1 MSYYVEFGEN
11 IFDFIYTF
19 KNRTYYKQVGSFS
32 FSSIMTCELESW
44 LPSQANKYPQVIALF
59 IAKVTCRNLCPVLW
73 TAVATQ
79 ESNLVLHKWSRSISW
94 HLFLNSM
101 KTPAHRMLWFFFFFS
116 SSISAVSQ
124 LFETCCGFDF
134 FQLPPVMKITLIAC
148 LWNIQSETEY
158 AVTITNRWRLTF
170 YIPFYSISSFLW
182 IFVVV
187 FSLKPEYLLKSCD
200 LCSSFIY
207 KVTSRSEKRLVFLS
221 NSL

>member
-1 MSYYVEFGEN
+1 MSHCVEFGEN
-11 IFDFIYTF
+11 IFNYTF
-19 KNRTYYKQVGSFS
+19 KNRTHYKLVGSFS

-44 LPSQANKYPQVIALF
+44 RLQANKYPQVIALF
-59 IAKVTCRNLCPVLW
+59 IAKVTCRSLRPLLR

-79 ESNLVLHKWSRSISW
+79 ESNLVPRKWSHSISW

-101 KTPAHRMLWFFFFFS
+101 KTPARRMLCVFFS
-116 SSISAVSQ
+116 SNISAVPQ

-158 AVTITNRWRLTF
+158 SVTITNRWRLIF
-170 YIPFYSISSFLW
+170 YIPCYSISSFLW

-187 FSLKPEYLLKSCD
+187 FSLKPEYPLKSCD
-200 LCSSFIY
+200 PCSSFIY
-207 KVTSRSEKRLVFLS
+207 KVTSWSEKRLVFLS
-221 NSL
+221 NSP

>member
-1 MSYYVEFGEN
+1 MSYCVEFGEN
-11 IFDFIYTF
+11 TFNFDYTF
-19 KNRTYYKQVGSFS
+19 KNRTHYKQVGSFS

-44 LPSQANKYPQVIALF
+44 LPLQANKYPQVMALF
-59 IAKVTCRNLCPVLW
+59 IAKVTCRSLHPLLW

-79 ESNLVLHKWSRSISW
+79 ESNLVPLIWCLHLLTFIFKFYENTSSQDVVV
-94 HLFLNSM
+94 
-101 KTPAHRMLWFFFFFS
+101 FFFFFP
-116 SSISAVSQ
+116 SSISAVPQ

-170 YIPFYSISSFLW
+170 YIPCYSISSFLW

-187 FSLKPEYLLKSCD
+187 FSLKPEYPLKSCD
-200 LCSSFIY
+200 PCSSFIY
-207 KVTSRSEKRLVFLS
+207 KVTSWSEKRLVFLS
-221 NSL
+221 NSP